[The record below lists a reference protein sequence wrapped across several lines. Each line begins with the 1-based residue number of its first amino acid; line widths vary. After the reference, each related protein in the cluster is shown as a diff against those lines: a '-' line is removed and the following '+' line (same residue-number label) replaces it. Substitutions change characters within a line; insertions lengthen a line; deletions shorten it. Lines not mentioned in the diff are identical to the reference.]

1 MQSKVTERFATE
13 NKLRMFNSQDG
24 VHKKKGKKGKKEKT
38 KKYLG
43 NIKYK
48 VRNIPAE
55 SHILLMENPPPTYFL
70 FLFTFCFYG
79 YSRLGKG

>member
-1 MQSKVTERFATE
+1 MQTKGYRKFATE

-48 VRNIPAE
+48 VSNNPAE
-55 SHILLMENPPPTYFL
+55 TCILLIEH
-70 FLFTFCFYG
+70 
-79 YSRLGKG
+79 K

>member
-13 NKLRMFNSQDG
+13 NQLKMFNSQDG

-55 SHILLMENPPPTYFL
+55 SRMLLMEH
-70 FLFTFCFYG
+70 
-79 YSRLGKG
+79 K